1 MIVADPPAVP
11 MMRRAPTNRVMQ
23 AEGLDPSSARDY
35 LVSAIVTH
43 RNCLVRISEWRMSD
57 GDQLRDLLA
66 EFAHTL
72 AGDFKI
78 QEILDHLV
86 RRIVDVLPVTGS
98 GVMLMGPS
106 TK

>member
-1 MIVADPPAVP
+1 
-11 MMRRAPTNRVMQ
+11 
-23 AEGLDPSSARDY
+23 
-35 LVSAIVTH
+35 
-43 RNCLVRISEWRMSD
+43 MSD

-86 RRIVDVLPVTGS
+86 RRIVEVLPITGS
-98 GVMLMGPS
+98 GVMLMGPADELHFVAAS
-106 TK
+106 NDVILEI